1 MTFTDFLK
9 DLNTDKRVLF
19 VVDEEETEGVY
30 DFYADEISAEDED
43 RAFKVTRVTTLYD
56 DGTECDD
63 TIYVT
68 IRFI

>member
-30 DFYADEISAEDED
+30 DFYADEISEEDED
-43 RAFKVTRVTTLYD
+43 RAFKVIRVTTLYD

-63 TIYVT
+63 TIFVT

>member
-1 MTFTDFLK
+1 MTFTEFLK

-30 DFYADEISAEDED
+30 DFYADEISEEDED
-43 RAFKVTRVTTLYD
+43 REFKVIRVTTLYE

-63 TIYVT
+63 TIFVT